1 MTEVMTVRVS
11 EDTKDEMAKYD
22 INWSEFVRESIR
34 NKIVELRRER
44 AFREMDEIKSSI
56 PKSKVSMADQV
67 IRWRK
72 KH

>member
-22 INWSEFVRESIR
+22 INWSEFVREAIQS
-34 NKIVELRRER
+34 KIIELRRER